1 MKRKNFIIFTTMLM
15 MLILSACGSNAG
27 KETGGDYVQ
36 PAEERD
42 IMEEDPSAEKQE
54 QPEETP
60 DPTTEIPEPSEGAE
74 QAIGAGQSEEG
85 LDDIDG
91 ELEKGEEDQSDK
103 KPQTWQE
110 AYLEII
116 YHLQDYLVP
125 IYGPDGTNFRG
136 YDDPMNL
143 QIYLG
148 LHDFDADGTLELIV
162 GDLVT
167 MAVFTYKDGQA
178 EKIADLYNPY
188 DALWCINGVDFK
200 ENSVSAGCSGSG
212 GTDWVSFG
220 FLNGEYVLGVYN
232 EICPDYGITINGEKG
247 TWEEMNE
254 IYTLDYDQ
262 REEEE
267 HRERIR
273 LVNENGIWM
282 LKYQS
287 GEEAVLDI
295 NFNFDTILW

>member
-1 MKRKNFIIFTTMLM
+1 MKKKNDIIFTAMLM
-15 MLILSACGSNAG
+15 MLILSACGFDAG
-27 KETGGDYVQ
+27 KETGGDYAQ
-36 PAEERD
+36 PAEKRN
-42 IMEEDPSAEKQE
+42 IMEEDQSVEKQK

-60 DPTTEIPEPSEGAE
+60 DPTTEIPEPSEEAE
-74 QAIGAGQSEEG
+74 QNKETEQSEDE
-85 LDDIDG
+85 LVYMDG
-91 ELEKGEEDQSDK
+91 EQEREENQSDN

-125 IYGPDGTNFRG
+125 IYAPDGTNSRSD
-136 YDDPMNL
+136 DDPMNL

-148 LHDFDADGTLELIV
+148 LHDFDADGTLELIA
-162 GDLVT
+162 GDLRT
-167 MAVFTYKDGQA
+167 LAVFSYKDN
-178 EKIADLYNPY
+178 EIIKIADLYNPY
-188 DALWCINGVDFK
+188 DALWCINGVYFK

-262 REEEE
+262 REEER
-267 HRERIR
+267 RERIR

-287 GEEAVLDI
+287 GEEAVLDTS
-295 NFNFDTILW
+295 FNFDSILW

>member
-1 MKRKNFIIFTTMLM
+1 MKRKNIIFTTMLM
-15 MLILSACGSNAG
+15 MLILSACSSDAG
-27 KETGGDYVQ
+27 KETGGNDVQ
-36 PAEERD
+36 
-42 IMEEDPSAEKQE
+42 SAEDYDMAGENQSPERQE
-54 QPEETP
+54 QPEESRNQS
-60 DPTTEIPEPSEGAE
+60 TEIPQPSEGVEQTKETEPSEV
-74 QAIGAGQSEEG
+74 G
-85 LDDIDG
+85 LDDIDE

-103 KPQTWQE
+103 KAQTWQE

-125 IYGPDGTNFRG
+125 IYEPDGTNSRR

-148 LHDFDADGTLELIV
+148 LHDFDADGTVELIA
-162 GDLVT
+162 GDLWSL
-167 MAVFTYKDGQA
+167 AVFTYQDGQA

-188 DALWCINGVDFK
+188 AAWCINGVDFK

-267 HRERIR
+267 DRERIR

-295 NFNFDTILW
+295 NFDFDTILW